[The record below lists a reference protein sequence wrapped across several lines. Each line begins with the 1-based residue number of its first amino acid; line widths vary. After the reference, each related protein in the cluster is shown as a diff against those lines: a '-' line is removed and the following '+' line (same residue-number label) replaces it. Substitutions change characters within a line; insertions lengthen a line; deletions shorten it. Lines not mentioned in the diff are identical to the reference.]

1 MKKLLVTLMCCFLTA
16 CATGSSP
23 FAPPVRTV
31 KDNVFYSDKN
41 PKITINVDSRLKYMG
56 KHAKS
61 YNQSWPDWSAGVKQT
76 VYLFAGLSEGYVDR
90 SFAVSFKEIDEGHW
104 LSRCMGLT
112 SRYVEL
118 AGKKYCFSD
127 HPSTGRKAFGFFRD
141 YVYANKWNLFPYY
154 IVRNMRLRQD
164 RNKVDFNLYYFEKVS
179 KDIFSKFRIYLA
191 SKGAP
196 MPNELSEYLK
206 LFDERCKNS
215 FNIATEFY
223 N

>member
-31 KDNVFYSDKN
+31 KGNMFYSDKN

-61 YNQSWPDWSAGVKQT
+61 YNQSWPDWSA
-76 VYLFAGLSEGYVDR
+76 
-90 SFAVSFKEIDEGHW
+90 VSFKEIDEGHW
-104 LSRCMGLT
+104 VSRCIGLT
-112 SRYVEL
+112 SRYIEL

-127 HPSTGRKAFGFFRD
+127 HPSTGRKAFGFFKD
-141 YVYANKWNLFPYY
+141 YVYANNWNLFPYY

-179 KDIFSKFRIYLA
+179 KDIFSKFKIYLA

-206 LFDERCKNS
+206 LFDERCENS
-215 FNIATEFY
+215 FNITTEFY